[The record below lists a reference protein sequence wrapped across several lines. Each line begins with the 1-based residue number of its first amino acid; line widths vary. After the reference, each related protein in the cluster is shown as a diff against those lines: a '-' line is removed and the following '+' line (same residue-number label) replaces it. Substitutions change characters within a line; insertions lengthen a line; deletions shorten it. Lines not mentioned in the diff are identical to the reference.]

1 MADLLSGGWVVDLI
15 LLMVLLEAG
24 LIALSVRLGVLAPS
38 ALGLLPTLASG
49 FFVLAA
55 LAAALHGAG
64 TPATCALLAT
74 ALAAHLVDLR
84 RRVRRPRPGDPPK

>member
-1 MADLLSGGWVVDLI
+1 MAELLASGWVVDLI

-24 LIALSVRLGVLAPS
+24 AISLLVRLGVLPLT

-64 TPATCALLAT
+64 ALITCGLLAT
-74 ALAAHLVDLR
+74 ALAAHLVDLGQR
-84 RRVRRPRPGDPPK
+84 LKRH

>member
-1 MADLLSGGWVVDLI
+1 VAELLADGWVVDLI

-24 LIALSVRLGVLAPS
+24 IIALLVRLGVLSPS

-64 TPATCALLAT
+64 ALVTCALLAT

-84 RRVRRPRPGDPPK
+84 QRLKRR